1 MEKVIQI
8 EEGRSAAFRASAF
21 SPIQYNRLFPGR
33 DFMRDMNDLRSM
45 SERTQPAEGGE
56 ETEQEAPQFTIEDYE
71 LFVRVSYTFAYQA
84 LSPTPRVSAEQ
95 KQFRKDYPDPWT
107 WIDSMNTFS
116 IYQILPEIVDLW
128 FGGAVQVASSKK
140 FEPTVREILTPTYLL
155 RCKQMGFGIEEL
167 DLLEYG
173 MILDMMI
180 ESGNDTVK
188 YPKKATQAQ
197 FREFIGG

>member
-140 FEPTVREILTPTYLL
+140 KSSQQSE
-155 RCKQMGFGIEEL
+155 K
-167 DLLEYG
+167 
-173 MILDMMI
+173 
-180 ESGNDTVK
+180 S
-188 YPKKATQAQ
+188 
-197 FREFIGG
+197 

>member
-33 DFMRDMNDLRSM
+33 DFMRDMDELRSM
-45 SERTQPAEGGE
+45 DSKAKEEAKAKGEQGGE
-56 ETEQEAPQFTIEDYE
+56 EKTFFTIEEYE
-71 LFVRVSYTFAYQA
+71 LFVRISYTFAYQA
-84 LSPTPRVSAEQ
+84 LSPTPRVSEEQ
-95 KQFRKDYPDPWT
+95 RKFLKEYPDPWA

-140 FEPTVREILTPTYLL
+140 
-155 RCKQMGFGIEEL
+155 K
-167 DLLEYG
+167 
-173 MILDMMI
+173 
-180 ESGNDTVK
+180 
-188 YPKKATQAQ
+188 
-197 FREFIGG
+197 

>member
-71 LFVRVSYTFAYQA
+71 RGRGSTA
-84 LSPTPRVSAEQ
+84 
-95 KQFRKDYPDPWT
+95 
-107 WIDSMNTFS
+107 
-116 IYQILPEIVDLW
+116 
-128 FGGAVQVASSKK
+128 
-140 FEPTVREILTPTYLL
+140 
-155 RCKQMGFGIEEL
+155 
-167 DLLEYG
+167 
-173 MILDMMI
+173 
-180 ESGNDTVK
+180 
-188 YPKKATQAQ
+188 
-197 FREFIGG
+197 

>member
-1 MEKVIQI
+1 MDVDRQHEHILYLSDSPGDRGSLVWRSCT
-8 EEGRSAAFRASAF
+8 GRK
-21 SPIQYNRLFPGR
+21 L
-33 DFMRDMNDLRSM
+33 
-45 SERTQPAEGGE
+45 
-56 ETEQEAPQFTIEDYE
+56 
-71 LFVRVSYTFAYQA
+71 
-84 LSPTPRVSAEQ
+84 
-95 KQFRKDYPDPWT
+95 K
-107 WIDSMNTFS
+107 
-116 IYQILPEIVDLW
+116 
-128 FGGAVQVASSKK
+128 KK